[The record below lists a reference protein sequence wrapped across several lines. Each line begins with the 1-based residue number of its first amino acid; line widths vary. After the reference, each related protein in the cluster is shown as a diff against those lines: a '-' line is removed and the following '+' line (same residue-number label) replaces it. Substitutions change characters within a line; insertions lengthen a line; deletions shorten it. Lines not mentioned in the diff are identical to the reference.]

1 MFDRARAIL
10 GRRSLGLSGWL
21 GVGNASTMIGQSY
34 DAQAREGYAG
44 NATVFRCIR
53 MRAQACASIPWL
65 LYSDRTKRREIES
78 HPLLDLLARP
88 NENDPASVLVENLSA
103 YLDLCGNAY
112 LYAPPVTDH
121 HPMEL
126 YVLRSGS
133 VTPVWTSFG
142 LTHYQYAL
150 EDGMVQNLRPEDV
163 MHLKLWNPLDP
174 RVGLSPLSAAAL
186 NVAAKNEAGR
196 WNFAVLKNGGR
207 TSGMLSTDSKLTKDQ
222 REALKSDWRE
232 KHAGA
237 GNAGKMMVLE
247 SGLHWEQTG
256 LTPQDMDFL
265 NAMKWNTREI
275 CQVFDVPPQLI
286 GDRDAMTYANYREAR
301 KALYMEGVIPR
312 MTFIR
317 DALALWLVPKFDRT
331 RKLFLDYDKDGID
344 ALQEDRAELWK
355 RVAAAS
361 WLTINEKRAATGYDD
376 VGPDGDVILVP
387 AAQLPLGSDS
397 EPAKDDGAQVGEE

>member
-1 MFDRARAIL
+1 MFERTRAIL
-10 GRRSLGLSGWL
+10 GRRSLGLSGWM
-21 GVGNASTMIGQSY
+21 GIGNASTRIGTSY

-65 LYSDRTKRREIES
+65 LYSDRTKKKEIEA
-78 HPLLDLLARP
+78 HPLLDLLSRP
-88 NENDPASVLVENLSA
+88 NENDSASVLVENISA

-112 LYAPPVTDH
+112 LYSPPVTNH

-133 VTPVWTSFG
+133 VTPVWTSTG

-150 EDGMVQNLRPEDV
+150 EDGTMQHFLPQDV

-174 RVGLSPLSAAAL
+174 RTGLSPLSAAAL
-186 NVAAKNEAGR
+186 NVAAKNEAGK
-196 WNFAVLKNGGR
+196 WNHAVLMNGGR
-207 TSGMLSTDSKLTKDQ
+207 TSGMLSTDQKLNKEQ
-222 REALKSDWRE
+222 REALKKDWRE

-256 LTPQDMDFL
+256 LTPQDMDFM

-275 CQVFDVPPQLI
+275 CQVFDAPPQLI
-286 GDRDAMTYANYREAR
+286 GDKDASTYSNYIEAR

-317 DALALWLVPKFDRT
+317 DALALWLVPKYDRT

-344 ALQEDRAELWK
+344 ALQENRTELWK
-355 RVAAAS
+355 RIRDAT
-361 WLTINEKRAATGYDD
+361 WLTINEKRAATGYED
-376 VGPDGDVILVP
+376 VGPDGDVVLVP
-387 AAQLPLGSDS
+387 AAQLPLGSDN
-397 EPAKDDGAQVGEE
+397 EPAREAGPAGEEE